1 MTAKRV
7 MNTGVDDSD
16 RRLDRESGI
25 VQIAKREASP
35 VIGAVEPPKDRD
47 DDIEID
53 TALDEEGASN
63 SHVVATPSPAAAGAA
78 SEDDAIEV
86 SDDEIESAEV
96 LPSRPSQ
103 PGPASVGGLRSRPPA
118 RPVQRSRPPSLG
130 SSLPPPRS
138 SSGGQLPASSRPATS
153 VDPWLLANKTLELS
167 RANARIDELEEH
179 VAFRDARILSLE
191 ETLAKT
197 QLKLAELQRN
207 QQPDGRAPETTS
219 RFVAPRESSD
229 VERTIPDPEPA
240 ERGHRGSSTDRPWP
254 ASVAVGADAP
264 SSEPGARSNRIA
276 PSASPLPSLDGLQD
290 QEETE
295 ANEDAFA
302 FSSAPFPRDGE
313 EPTGEDLRQISG
325 IGPRFEAALRKQG
338 ITRLSQIAAWSEA
351 DVRQVAK
358 ALRIPK
364 SRIVKGR
371 WIESA
376 REAIG
381 SRAASE

>member
-1 MTAKRV
+1 
-7 MNTGVDDSD
+7 MNTGVDESD

-47 DDIEID
+47 DEIEID
-53 TALDEEGASN
+53 TALEVEGASI
-63 SHVVATPSPAAAGAA
+63 SHVVATPAPAAAGAV
-78 SEDDAIEV
+78 SDDEAIEV
-86 SDDEIESAEV
+86 ADDEIESAEV

-103 PGPASVGGLRSRPPA
+103 PGPSSVGGLRSRPPA

-138 SSGGQLPASSRPATS
+138 SVAGQLAPSSRPAPG

-167 RANARIDELEEH
+167 RANARIGELEEH

-191 ETLAKT
+191 ESLAKA
-197 QLKLAELQRN
+197 QLDLAELRRN
-207 QQPDGRAPETTS
+207 QSAWRAPDPIS
-219 RFVAPRESSD
+219 RVRASDESSGA
-229 VERTIPDPEPA
+229 ET
-240 ERGHRGSSTDRPWP
+240 ERGAPGLERERAPGSTRGSAAKSPWP
-254 ASVAVGADAP
+254 VSA
-264 SSEPGARSNRIA
+264 NA
-276 PSASPLPSLDGLQD
+276 PSASPGSEAQARSGRMEPPAEHLPAPEELQD

-295 ANEDAFA
+295 ANEDASA
-302 FSSAPFPRDGE
+302 FSATAFPLDGE

-338 ITRLSQIAAWSEA
+338 ITRLSQIAAWSDS

-381 SRAASE
+381 SRLASE

>member
-53 TALDEEGASN
+53 TALDNEGASI
-63 SHVVATPSPAAAGAA
+63 SHVVATPSPAVAGAA

-86 SDDEIESAEV
+86 TDEEIESSEV

-103 PGPASVGGLRSRPPA
+103 PGPASVAGLRSRPPA

-138 SSGGQLPASSRPATS
+138 SSAGQLPASSRPAS
-153 VDPWLLANKTLELS
+153 SDPWLLANKTLELS
-167 RANARIDELEEH
+167 RATARIEELEEH

-191 ETLAKT
+191 ETLARVE
-197 QLKLAELQRN
+197 LKLAELQRHP
-207 QQPDGRAPETTS
+207 QPTWRASETSS
-219 RFVAPRESSD
+219 RFVAPLESGNVEKLSADPRRTESS
-229 VERTIPDPEPA
+229 A
-240 ERGHRGSSTDRPWP
+240 RGSSTEGPWA
-254 ASVAVGADAP
+254 ASVAVDSA
-264 SSEPGARSNRIA
+264 SSETEARRSRTER
-276 PSASPLPSLDGLQD
+276 SASPAPGLEGLQD

-295 ANEDAFA
+295 ANEDAAAFA
-302 FSSAPFPRDGE
+302 RGEE

-325 IGPRFEAALRKQG
+325 IGPRFEAALRRQG
-338 ITRLSQIAAWSEA
+338 ITRLSQIAAWSDA